1 MTFEIKGLKE
11 LQNKLKAIDG
21 QQNVPLTEM
30 LTPSFMASCSSFTSA
45 EALFEASEFEI
56 NNDEDFKA
64 IPDIEWDSFIGNNTS
79 YPNWSEMLKAAGTQ
93 WTIDKLGLS
102 S

>member
-21 QQNVPLTEM
+21 QQSVPLTEM

-45 EALFEASEFEI
+45 EELFEASNFEI
-56 NNDEDFKA
+56 NNVEDFKA
-64 IPDIEWDSFIGNNTS
+64 IPDIEWDLFIGNNTS
-79 YPNWSEMLKAAGTQ
+79 YLNWSEMLKAAGTK

>member
-21 QQNVPLTEM
+21 QQSVPLTEM
-30 LTPSFMASCSSFTSA
+30 LTPSFMVSCSSFASA
-45 EALFEASEFEI
+45 EELFKASGFEV
-56 NNDEDFKA
+56 NNSEDFKS

-79 YPNWSEMLKAAGTQ
+79 YPNWSEMLKAAGTK
-93 WTIDKLGLS
+93 WTINKLGLS

>member
-11 LQNKLKAIDG
+11 LQNKLKAIDD
-21 QQNVPLTEM
+21 QQSVPLTEM

-45 EALFEASEFEI
+45 EELFEASGFEV
-56 NNDEDFKA
+56 NNNEDFKA
-64 IPDIEWDSFIGNNTS
+64 IPDSDWDLFIGNNTS

-93 WTIDKLGLS
+93 WTIGKLGLS